1 MAGLVGTHSYQ
12 LDPKGRLSLPKGFRE
27 AFADGAN
34 LTLGFDGCIWV
45 FPIDEWV
52 RRSEEV
58 KSKPLSDAKG
68 RAMGRIFFGK
78 AETVE
83 LDSQGRLLVPQR
95 LRTKAGIGREAVA
108 VGVDDYL
115 EIWDGD
121 AWKRYEEAN
130 EVAYRAGTL
139 GE

>member
-27 AFADGAN
+27 AFSDGAN

-45 FPIDEWV
+45 FPIDEWA
-52 RRSEEV
+52 RRSQEV
-58 KSKPLSDAKG
+58 KARPLSDAQG
-68 RAMGRIFFGK
+68 RALGRIFFGK

-95 LRTKAGIGREAVA
+95 LRAKAGIGRETVA

-121 AWKRYEEAN
+121 AWKRYEEIH